1 LWKGQATALAT
12 TAVTSSLAAANRLAE
27 VCNFSST
34 GSYDISGNIM
44 SLLYN
49 DDFRDKDYFAEG
61 SSRNFALLF
70 YGTGDNATTKVHN
83 AENLIFPAKICPD
96 YCYYRMFQWS
106 ELIIPPHVLA
116 TYVGSYGSANFCY
129 KCYNLVRTSEIG
141 ATTMGDHSYIYSY
154 SYDSSLKE
162 VKDFPKAVLGN
173 YCYIFMFQNCTSL
186 EDAPKLPST
195 TIAGYCY

>member
-1 LWKGQATALAT
+1 
-12 TAVTSSLAAANRLAE
+12 
-27 VCNFSST
+27 
-34 GSYDISGNIM
+34 
-44 SLLYN
+44 
-49 DDFRDKDYFAEG
+49 
-61 SSRNFALLF
+61 
-70 YGTGDNATTKVHN
+70 
-83 AENLIFPAKICPD
+83 
-96 YCYYRMFQWS
+96 MFQWS